1 MIETAA
7 AERDVE
13 SLEPNPRPDFL
24 ASWAF
29 LGVHLAALASLFT
42 GFSWVALGVAALT
55 FWVRLF
61 GITGGYHR
69 YFSHRSYRTSRPF
82 QFVLAWLGAGAGQ
95 NGPLWW
101 VSHHR
106 HHHRH
111 ADTEEDVHPPG
122 LRGFWWAHAGWILS
136 RRYAGYDTSIVGDLR
151 RYPELR
157 FLDRNHM
164 LAPLSLGLFLYG
176 LGWFLEARFPA
187 LGTSG
192 WQMVGWGLFIST
204 VALYHTTFLV
214 NSVAHMK
221 GTRRFDTDD
230 ESRNNWWVALLTL
243 GEGWHNNHHRWA
255 SSERQ
260 GFYWWEIDVT
270 HYVLKALSWVGVV
283 WDLKTPPS
291 KVYAEAEGGTRSR
304 GRA

>member
-7 AERDVE
+7 RQQVDSETLGPPDRI
-13 SLEPNPRPDFL
+13 DFL
-24 ASWAF
+24 RSYAF
-29 LGVHLAALASLFT
+29 TGVHLLAIASIAT
-42 GFSWVALGVAALT
+42 GFSWAALIAMLVT

-69 YFSHRSYRTSRPF
+69 YFSHRSFKTSRPM
-82 QFVLAWLGAGAGQ
+82 QFALAWLGASAGQ

-106 HHHRH
+106 LHHRH
-111 ADTEEDVHPPG
+111 ADTEQDIHPPG
-122 LRGFWWAHAGWILS
+122 IRGFWWAHAGWILC
-136 RRYAGYDTSIVGDLR
+136 RRYAGYDKTVVKDLA

-164 LAPLSLGLFLYG
+164 LAPLSLGLVLFG
-176 LGWFLEARFPA
+176 VGWWLEVAFPG
-187 LGTSG
+187 LGTSR

-204 VALYHTTFLV
+204 VLLYHTTFLV
-214 NSVAHMK
+214 NSAAHTS

-230 ESRNNWWVALLTL
+230 DSRNNWWVALLTL
-243 GEGWHNNHHRWA
+243 GEGWHNNHHRYP

-270 HYVLKALSWVGVV
+270 HYALRAMEKLGLV
-283 WDLKTPPS
+283 WELRRPPERA
-291 KVYAEAEGGTRSR
+291 YED
-304 GRA
+304 GRQ